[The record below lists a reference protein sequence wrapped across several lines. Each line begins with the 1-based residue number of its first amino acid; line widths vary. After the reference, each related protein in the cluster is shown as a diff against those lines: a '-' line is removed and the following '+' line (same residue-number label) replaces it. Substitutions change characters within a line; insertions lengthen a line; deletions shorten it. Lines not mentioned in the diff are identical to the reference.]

1 MEPLNTIA
9 IQQFIAQVKG
19 ADAGNA
25 REVKLDIKDA
35 KRLALTMGEVMTRLS
50 GQLEELLVK
59 TASREDE
66 VIEVKLDGGTGWK

>member
-35 KRLALTMGEVMTRLS
+35 KRLALTMGEVL
-50 GQLEELLVK
+50 QLLYGKHL
-59 TASREDE
+59 
-66 VIEVKLDGGTGWK
+66 